1 MADVTTPLRQFTD
14 AVNAPDPDIG
24 RKRKNVDLKGQNLKM
39 FSTRLSKTAT
49 VVAYANAKN
58 KRRSDSLQIL
68 RYSHHASKNVIFYA
82 ALRRDLGPFFDG
94 AGIPWYSQD
103 PHLSDPLICGGLEDP
118 IQEPRRPSR
127 LPFA

>member
-68 RYSHHASKNVIFYA
+68 RYLHQLLLKNVFTNSHT
-82 ALRRDLGPFFDG
+82 LG
-94 AGIPWYSQD
+94 
-103 PHLSDPLICGGLEDP
+103 LLEEKKNLDT
-118 IQEPRRPSR
+118 
-127 LPFA
+127 

>member
-1 MADVTTPLRQFTD
+1 MHYTYSDFHNQSYSLFRIIHDLADVTTPLRQFTD

-68 RYSHHASKNVIFYA
+68 RYFIILHFYA
-82 ALRRDLGPFFDG
+82 ASPNLGFF
-94 AGIPWYSQD
+94 
-103 PHLSDPLICGGLEDP
+103 
-118 IQEPRRPSR
+118 
-127 LPFA
+127 

>member
-1 MADVTTPLRQFTD
+1 MGCALYSDFYNPSYSLFRIIHDLADVTTPLRQFTD

-68 RYSHHASKNVIFYA
+68 RYSYHTCKKVICYA
-82 ALRRDLGPFFDG
+82 IWGHFLMEQAYLGTSRSPTF
-94 AGIPWYSQD
+94 
-103 PHLSDPLICGGLEDP
+103 
-118 IQEPRRPSR
+118 RPTH
-127 LPFA
+127 

>member
-1 MADVTTPLRQFTD
+1 MHYIQIFTIHHILFFFRIIHDLADVTTPLRQFTD

-68 RYSHHASKNVIFYA
+68 RYYIIVLKKVISYA
-82 ALRRDLGPFFDG
+82 IWGHFLMGQAYLGTSRSPTF
-94 AGIPWYSQD
+94 
-103 PHLSDPLICGGLEDP
+103 
-118 IQEPRRPSR
+118 RPTH
-127 LPFA
+127 